1 MLRRNQWRQKM
12 NDLSTYYKARPLMKT
27 GDLLEWR
34 SKSLLGAAIR
44 FFSKEEVNHSGLIFA
59 LDDYGFNKGQ
69 HIFTLEAEPGGIRNN
84 LLSAQLK
91 DFDGSVYWYPLK
103 SRYDLKRKAG
113 IDWALEQVGVKYDF
127 GSLFKNILGKV
138 GADMRKFF
146 CSEYAFIYYVK
157 CNIMPLLTIKD
168 SKIIDKY
175 TLQEQKAPRPGEFS
189 QYGLHE
195 NGVKI
200 L

>member
-1 MLRRNQWRQKM
+1 M

-44 FFSKEEVNHSGLIFA
+44 FFSKEEVNHSGLVLA
-59 LDDYGFNKGQ
+59 LEDYGSNQGQ

-91 DFDGSVYWYPLK
+91 DFKGSVYWYPLK
-103 SRYDLKRKAG
+103 GRYDLKRKAG
-113 IDWALEQVGVKYDF
+113 VDWALEQVGVKYDF

-138 GADMRKFF
+138 SADMRKFF

-157 CNIMPLLTIKD
+157 CGIMPLLTIKD

-175 TLQEQKAPRPGEFS
+175 TGTEQKAPRPGEFA
-189 QYGLHE
+189 QYGLHDD
-195 NGVKI
+195 GVKI